1 MSDSNDITVTM
12 PAGGFDRASVLEAVR
27 NSGLPGQFE
36 KLAPGPFGKTSTAV
50 GVLEGLVAA
59 CDLSL
64 AAAEALRGVILDEMS
79 SGTSFAVP
87 ELSHKQR
94 QLVAAFQVAVC
105 ADALERRVT
114 EWVSEPV
121 VDGSLEMD
129 GLDDLLAHDGPPIE
143 VLARVL
149 RIAAA
154 YVQMKAPAA
163 KTDADADDAAPADQ
177 AVASTLAAFFE
188 LLRRATTTFVS
199 KSSLKPLLSAL
210 EAREI
215 RVAGYPYDGL
225 EIAERVEVETGLL
238 PVWPQDI
245 VGNDAYVEAG
255 KRLARDVAGFDFDA
269 GKNPKKINPVL
280 FGLGRPGSGKTVT
293 AHAVGN
299 YFLQYCR
306 ERGVPAQFR
315 VIHRTEWASSYQNA
329 SAQNLVRIFREEVY
343 GFDGV
348 SGVYW
353 PDIDTAFASRDSQGL
368 RMEEKQNLGAV
379 FGVFD
384 GTLLPKDG
392 KWFLICDAN
401 TLHMDEATI
410 SRIAQNPMSVDGP
423 TEPAQY
429 AQMMRELMLADV
441 AEFLPDDDQAW
452 RRVGQLCVDYDLSG
466 RNVESICNNI
476 RAHIQD
482 FEYPDEYFRADAERR
497 RQIIASLCRAVSAAK
512 IVDFVEDFVE
522 FRQDAEEQQQEERF
536 RHEVESI
543 VRQLNARRAASAL
556 TGGDQ

>member
-1 MSDSNDITVTM
+1 MSELRNITVSL
-12 PAGGFDRASVLEAVR
+12 PKGGFDHAAVTEAVIT
-27 NSGLPGQFE
+27 SGLPGQFE
-36 KLAPGPFGKTSTAV
+36 KLAPGPFGKTATSL
-50 GVLEGLVAA
+50 GVLEGVVAA
-59 CDLSL
+59 CDLGL
-64 AAAEALRGVILDEMS
+64 AAAESLRGVILDEAA

-87 ELSHKQR
+87 ELTRQQR
-94 QLVAAFQVAVC
+94 QLVAAFQVAVT
-105 ADALERRVT
+105 ADAVERRIA
-114 EWVSEPV
+114 EWIHEPI

-129 GLDDLLAHDGPPIE
+129 GLSDLLAHDGPPVE
-143 VLARVL
+143 LLGRVL

-154 YVQMKAPAA
+154 YVQMKATTRTP
-163 KTDADADDAAPADQ
+163 KGPDEDDDADHVVAA
-177 AVASTLAAFFE
+177 TLAAFFE
-188 LLRRATTTFVS
+188 LLRRATLTYLQS
-199 KSSLKPLLSAL
+199 SSLKPLLSAL
-210 EAREI
+210 EAREV

-238 PVWPQDI
+238 PVSPTDI
-245 VGNDAYVEAG
+245 VGNDEYVEAG
-255 KRLARDVAGFDFDA
+255 LKLARAVAGYDFEA

-280 FGLGRPGSGKTVT
+280 FGLGRPGSGKTIT

-299 YFLQYCR
+299 YFLNYCR
-306 ERGVPAQFR
+306 ERDVPAQFR
-315 VIHRTEWASSYQNA
+315 VIQRTEWASSYQNA

-353 PDIDTAFASRDSQGL
+353 PDIDTAFASRNSQGL

-423 TEPAQY
+423 TTPAQY
-429 AQMMRELMLADV
+429 AQMMRELMLDDV
-441 AEFLPDDDQAW
+441 ARFVPDDEQTW
-452 RRVGQLCVDYDLSG
+452 LEVGRLCVDYDLSG

-476 RAHIQD
+476 RSHIQD
-482 FEYPDEYFRADAERR
+482 FEYPDEYFRADGERR
-497 RQIIASLCRAVSAAK
+497 KEIIESLCKPVSADQV
-512 IVDFVEDFVE
+512 IDYVEDFVE
-522 FRQDAEEQQQEERF
+522 FRQDAEEDAEEEKF
-536 RHEVESI
+536 RREVESI
-543 VRQLNARRAASAL
+543 VRQLNASRAAAAL
-556 TGGDQ
+556 AKGEEG